1 MRVYEHRD
9 ERVVYRPACGRVP
22 VTAQVAIQDIA
33 FVTLKVFPPDE
44 ADAVTVRHAVEEL
57 QPTWDTLRGA
67 LTSVLD
73 EISGQVRSAFQ
84 VLTAAGLARSGG
96 EP

>member
-9 ERVVYRPACGRVP
+9 ERVVYRPACGRVL

-33 FVTLKVFPPDE
+33 SVTLKVFPPDE
-44 ADAVTVRHAVEEL
+44 AEEL
-57 QPTWDTLRGA
+57 RPTWDALRGA